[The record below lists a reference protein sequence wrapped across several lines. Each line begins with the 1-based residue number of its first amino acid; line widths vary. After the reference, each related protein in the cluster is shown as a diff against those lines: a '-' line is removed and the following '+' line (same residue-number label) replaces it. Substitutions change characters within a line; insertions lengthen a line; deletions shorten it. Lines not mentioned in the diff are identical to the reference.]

1 MKGPD
6 MFCPQCGASMKD
18 DARFCPQCGA
28 PNKRAQAVGAAPQQ
42 PGAQPTQTAGATAQQ
57 PPVGAPFQP
66 GPQQVPPMPQ
76 PMPGVLYP
84 KGCLAQAFEDMTKIP
99 GVLKRVLQIAFV
111 PALISLVSIF
121 VLIIPFVGGLLCP
134 IGLVFA
140 YIAMVSGSGWAIE
153 WGRDLSRGKGFDTN
167 KPLIRT
173 STFSLGFFSGTLT
186 SVLGLIAFI
195 PSVCLNVAAITI
207 GIAGGGMIGLGFGG
221 GYYSGWSALGALAAL
236 VGLLVVVANIASF
249 VLSIIVNMVS
259 QATVMHLAVTG
270 RVESAFSLGK
280 VWKNCKKELGKLF
293 CATILPDILVSL
305 IAGIIVIV
313 LLVIG
318 TGIIGSMAYSTY
330 NGYYSGYYGYSSRG
344 IIDTLLGGG
353 AVAII
358 VVMLIV
364 FVICFASVFGSMLKY
379 RALGHWCARYAE
391 DWTHEGDDDY
401 AFKLPGEAGFSHD
414 NRPGAPVPPMPQ
426 QPFAAQP
433 APQPAPQQPAAPQP
447 QQPVTAPAPGAPQ
460 QPAAAPAIQTQPGT
474 FANEAPED
482 ATEFTPDFGDDAGD
496 SQA

>member
-1 MKGPD
+1 
-6 MFCPQCGASMKD
+6 MKD

-28 PNKRAQAVGAAPQQ
+28 PNKRAQAAGGPQQVGAQQ
-42 PGAQPTQTAGATAQQ
+42 AQPAGATAQQ

-66 GPQQVPPMPQ
+66 GPQQVPPAPQ

-99 GVLKRVLQIAFV
+99 GVFKRVCQIAFV
-111 PALISLVSIF
+111 PALIALVSIF
-121 VLIIPFVGGLLCP
+121 VLIIPFIGGLLCP
-134 IGLVFA
+134 IGLVLS

-153 WGRDLSRGKGFDTN
+153 WGRDLSRGKGFDTS

-236 VGLLVVVANIASF
+236 VGLLVVIANIASF

-280 VWKNCKKELGKLF
+280 VWKNCKKQLGKLF

-305 IAGIIVIV
+305 VAGIIVIV

-358 VVMLIV
+358 VIMLIV
-364 FVICFASVFGSMLKY
+364 FVVCFASVFGSMLKY

-401 AFKLPGEAGFSHD
+401 AFRLPGEAGFGHGGK
-414 NRPGAPVPPMPQ
+414 PGAPVPPMPQ

-433 APQPAPQQPAAPQP
+433 APQAAPQAPYAPQAAPVAPQQAASAPVPPAQ
-447 QQPVTAPAPGAPQ
+447 PGA
-460 QPAAAPAIQTQPGT
+460 AVD
-474 FANEAPED
+474 EAPEE
-482 ATEFTPDFGDDAGD
+482 ATEFTPDFGDDA
-496 SQA
+496 QK